1 VNPAELTA
9 TLLDAVR
16 ATVRATAGNR
26 AGEVEADDVTL
37 ERPRNRDHGDWA
49 SNVALKLG
57 KRLGLDPREF
67 AASIATPDAR
77 STGSRAPRSPAPA
90 S

>member
-1 VNPAELTA
+1 MNPAELTA

-16 ATVRATAGNR
+16 ATVGER
-26 AGEVEADDVTL
+26 AGEVEVEDVTI
-37 ERPRNRDHGDWA
+37 ERPRNREHGDWA

-67 AASIATPDAR
+67 AASSR
-77 STGSRAPRSPAPA
+77 RHSKLSTGSRAPRSPVPA